1 MSEWTLN
8 TDSMGRLT
16 ITVEGEEWE
25 KAVDKSFRKIARE
38 IELPGFRKGK
48 APKNMLLKRLNM
60 QSVYYEA
67 FKTNIDSWLG
77 KAVLEHNLKV
87 ISQPQ
92 VVGTPSFS
100 KSNATV
106 TIDLEVFPTGKIAD
120 YSGIEYKVEEP
131 EVTDAMVQAELEDLR
146 RRYTEIEEIDG
157 EAGRD
162 NIVNIDFEGFIDDVA
177 FDGGK
182 ASSYDLT
189 LGSNSFIPGFEDQL
203 IGAKAG
209 DEKEIVVTFPE
220 DYSNENIAGK
230 EAVFKVKV
238 NNVKKETIPEVDDN
252 FAEDVNFPNV
262 STVDELMD
270 YLKGAIAKSLKGK
283 LEQQAERRL
292 EAEVADL
299 CLNEIPGHLI
309 EERAKE
315 MLNNAFT
322 NVQNAGYSVSQY
334 IQLTGKGTEEMLEEM
349 KGNAEQS
356 LKFELAIDAI
366 GKAEG
371 ITVTDEEVKES
382 LRESAEELEMNAE
395 ELLNQVNFDDVK
407 QEILQRKVIDFLKG
421 KGTVTEG
428 EEAE

>member
-120 YSGIEYKVEEP
+120 YK
-131 EVTDAMVQAELEDLR
+131 
-146 RRYTEIEEIDG
+146 EIDG

-220 DYSNENIAGK
+220 DYSNESIAGK

-238 NNVKKETIPEVDDN
+238 NNWEV
-252 FAEDVNFPNV
+252 V
-262 STVDELMD
+262 
-270 YLKGAIAKSLKGK
+270 
-283 LEQQAERRL
+283 
-292 EAEVADL
+292 L
-299 CLNEIPGHLI
+299 CGLRLI
-309 EERAKE
+309 EVQLWLTHTSHDTQKSGEDE
-315 MLNNAFT
+315 YVEQFLHFFT
-322 NVQNAGYSVSQY
+322 
-334 IQLTGKGTEEMLEEM
+334 
-349 KGNAEQS
+349 
-356 LKFELAIDAI
+356 
-366 GKAEG
+366 
-371 ITVTDEEVKES
+371 
-382 LRESAEELEMNAE
+382 
-395 ELLNQVNFDDVK
+395 LLPFS
-407 QEILQRKVIDFLKG
+407 
-421 KGTVTEG
+421 
-428 EEAE
+428 